1 MMDNEKFQLTLFY
14 LPTEEL
20 KYMLQNVIFSDK
32 ARECILEEIRRRNT
46 Q

>member
-1 MMDNEKFQLTLFY
+1 MMDKDKFQLTLFY

-20 KYMLQNVIFSDK
+20 KYMLQNVIFSGE
-32 ARECILEEIRRRNT
+32 ARECILEELRRRDT